1 MKGKIE
7 TITPKSWS
15 NPEGQ
20 VKKFAEITIE
30 GIQKQY
36 SCWDAEIAT
45 KKVGDEIE
53 FTEVEKNGRWSLRL
67 VKAGGGYKK
76 DPAKSESFACAYSK
90 DIAVALIAVGIVKT
104 SKEVDATV
112 EHYFRFFMDKLEPKG
127 EK

>member
-7 TITPKSWS
+7 SITPKSWS

-36 SCWDAEIAT
+36 SCWDAEILT
-45 KKVGDEIE
+45 KNVGDEIE

-67 VKAGGGYKK
+67 AKAFSGGGYKR
-76 DPAKSESFACAYSK
+76 DPVKNESFAASYSK
-90 DIAVALIAVGIVKT
+90 DIAVALIAAGIIKT
-104 SKEVDATV
+104 SKEVDATL
-112 EHYFRFFMDKLEPKG
+112 EHYHIWFMGKLG
-127 EK
+127 ETK